1 MCPRQQIQ
9 TFNNSQRTM
18 DSRSEKAMT
27 RNRERVKV
35 NSNSLSLRKKV
46 AEARVQRFRGTLS

>member
-35 NSNSLSLRKKV
+35 NSNSLPLRKKL
-46 AEARVQRFRGTLS
+46 AEARVQKFRGTLS

>member
-1 MCPRQQIQ
+1 
-9 TFNNSQRTM
+9 M

>member
-1 MCPRQQIQ
+1 
-9 TFNNSQRTM
+9 M

-46 AEARVQRFRGTLS
+46 AEARVQKFPGTPS

>member
-46 AEARVQRFRGTLS
+46 AEARVQKFPGTLS